1 MEKELKEKLWKT
13 TKIFLWLFGIL
24 FVVTSYQLI
33 KDPYFEGG
41 LGFIFIMMFVLVF
54 LAFVL
59 GVVIDIVAFKFKKQY
74 KKAHS

>member
-13 TKIFLWLFGIL
+13 TKIFLWLFAIL
-24 FVVTSYQLI
+24 FVFTAYRLM

-41 LGFIFIMMFVLVF
+41 ILFILVGMFILVF

-59 GVVIDIVAFKFKKQY
+59 GIGIDVLMFKAKKRFKKN
-74 KKAHS
+74 

>member
-24 FVVTSYQLI
+24 FVFTAYRLM

-54 LAFVL
+54 LAFIL
-59 GVVIDIVAFKFKKQY
+59 GVAIDVVTFKVKKRFKK
-74 KKAHS
+74 KD